1 MKKASGALILWS
13 LTALLVLSGN
23 AMLRAQDR
31 YTLREPNGISFSEIQ
46 GYEDWRVVA
55 PSFRTDN
62 DEIRIIL
69 ANERMIEAY
78 RAGIPENGQPFPE
91 GSIIVKIGYS
101 EKKSPSFPAALV
113 PDVLKRVEFIIKDTQ
128 RFPDTGGW
136 GFARFVFD
144 AAKRS
149 FSPFGKD
156 ASFAQQCY
164 SCHTIVQAKDF
175 IFTGYP
181 LR

>member
-1 MKKASGALILWS
+1 MKKNSATILLWS
-13 LTALLVLSGN
+13 LAAFLFLACGWSL
-23 AMLRAQDR
+23 AAQDR
-31 YTLREPNGISFSEIQ
+31 YALHEPNGISFSEIR
-46 GYEDWRVVA
+46 GYEDWKVVA

-69 ANERMIEAY
+69 ANDRMIEAY
-78 RAGIPENGQPFPE
+78 RAGIPQNGRPFPE

-113 PDVLKRVEFIIKDTQ
+113 PDVLKRVEFIIKDSR
-128 RFPDTGGW
+128 RFPDSSGW
-136 GFARFVFD
+136 GFARFVYD
-144 AAKRS
+144 AQKKS

-164 SCHTIVQAKDF
+164 SCHTAVQAQDF

-181 LR
+181 PR

>member
-1 MKKASGALILWS
+1 MKKASSAVILWS

-23 AMLRAQDR
+23 AMLTAQDR

-46 GYEDWRVVA
+46 GYEDWKVVA

>member
-1 MKKASGALILWS
+1 MKKNTGSILLWG
-13 LTALLVLSGN
+13 LAALLLLGGN
-23 AMLRAQDR
+23 GMLAAQDR
-31 YTLREPNGISFSEIQ
+31 YALREPNGISFSEIR
-46 GYEDWRVVA
+46 GYEDWKVVA

-69 ANERMIEAY
+69 ANDRMIEAY
-78 RAGIPENGQPFPE
+78 RTGIPENGQPFPE

-113 PDVLKRVEFIIKDTQ
+113 PDVLKRVEFIIKDSQ
-128 RFPDTGGW
+128 RFPQTSGW
-136 GFARFVFD
+136 GFARFVYD
-144 AAKRS
+144 ADKGFA
-149 FSPFGKD
+149 PFGKD

-175 IFTGYP
+175 IFTDYP
-181 LR
+181 QR